1 MRRDSNAECIDTETD
16 LHSTLHKSSSSL
28 VPTEKDFYLNK
39 VAVQVYFLPTSTQAD
54 TRYFSLL
61 KSAATNSQG

>member
-16 LHSTLHKSSSSL
+16 LHSTLHKSSCSL

-39 VAVQVYFLPTSTQAD
+39 VAVQVYFLLTSTQPILVTLA
-54 TRYFSLL
+54 F
-61 KSAATNSQG
+61 

>member
-39 VAVQVYFLPTSTQAD
+39 VQVYFLPTSTQAD
-54 TRYFSLL
+54 THYFSLL
-61 KSAATNSQG
+61 KRAATNRKG